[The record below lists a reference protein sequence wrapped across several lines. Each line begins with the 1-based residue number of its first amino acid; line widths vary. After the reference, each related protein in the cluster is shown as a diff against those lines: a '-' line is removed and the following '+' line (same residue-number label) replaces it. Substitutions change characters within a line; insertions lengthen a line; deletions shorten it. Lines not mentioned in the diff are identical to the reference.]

1 MIYCLTPLHS
11 HTHEYTLSDTHT
23 ISCVLFHVQLTGG
36 LVCNY
41 QGITTPTA
49 PLLPPLSAW
58 QADARRIRLAV
69 KIVLPSSACA
79 EPLRMNYG
87 WWRTGSKVALV
98 SLFCF
103 PSLILPPRLSASHL
117 CLSSPPPRRRRR
129 LPFPRLLSH
138 PISSR
143 SETPLFML
151 TAQRRTRRTKVR
163 VCRTPKLA
171 TWNIFANPREWVGA
185 RVLMLFL
192 VGTRGSNRPLF
203 LNKSPIN

>member
-117 CLSSPPPRRRRR
+117 CLSSPPPPPRRRRR

-138 PISSR
+138 PISSH

-151 TAQRRTRRTKVR
+151 TAQRRTRRTKVSLPHAEARNLKYICEPKR
-163 VCRTPKLA
+163 VSGSEGINVIFGRHERIQSAFVPK
-171 TWNIFANPREWVGA
+171 
-185 RVLMLFL
+185 
-192 VGTRGSNRPLF
+192 
-203 LNKSPIN
+203 